1 MQAPTR
7 HSTST
12 IHDLLFADDRAL
24 NTTAEED
31 MQRSMGLFAF
41 GCAHYG
47 LTINTEKTVIMHQHP
62 STAECSIPLIRINGA
77 EAKTMDNFNYLGSAV
92 SRCIRIDEEVARRIL
107 KASQAYGRLQNP
119 VWNRY
124 DLKLNTELKMHKAAV
139 PTITLQSG
147 HPNRL
152 LQPCQETQPLPSQLP
167 SRNSEDEC
175 VRSPAMS
182 STGATFK
189 LGVHGL
195 AVPMELHKLNRAN
208 LCCRIQKVWSALAA
222 TTGGAPTQNLDGVYI
237 LLQGGSA
244 VSHGGSDCDDVFR
257 QESYFHWAFGG
268 LEPDWYGA
276 IEVSTQRAILFVPEI
291 PDSVAVYVGD
301 PLSRAQ
307 IAERYAV
314 DEVYFTNEICNF
326 FTDHK
331 AALLLTLYGLNTD
344 SGRHTTEAKFDG
356 IEKFKVNNEILHHE
370 ISECRCIKT
379 ALELDVIRYA
389 VKASSAAHR
398 HLMRNVKAGMFQ
410 FQAESLFLN
419 YCYFHGGMRHVAY
432 TCIAA
437 TGCDCAVL
445 HYGHAGAPNER
456 LIRDG
461 DMCLFDMGA
470 GYTKNTPAR
479 STHPGLRNLR
489 TARELQANMVLTVE
503 PGCYFISRL
512 LDEAAASPV
521 QSQFLVTEKLQQFRK
536 FGGVRIEE
544 DVLITETG
552 CEVLSDVPRTVA
564 EIESWMAAESTEY
577 DRVL

>member
-1 MQAPTR
+1 
-7 HSTST
+7 
-12 IHDLLFADDRAL
+12 
-24 NTTAEED
+24 
-31 MQRSMGLFAF
+31 
-41 GCAHYG
+41 
-47 LTINTEKTVIMHQHP
+47 
-62 STAECSIPLIRINGA
+62 
-77 EAKTMDNFNYLGSAV
+77 
-92 SRCIRIDEEVARRIL
+92 
-107 KASQAYGRLQNP
+107 
-119 VWNRY
+119 
-124 DLKLNTELKMHKAAV
+124 
-139 PTITLQSG
+139 
-147 HPNRL
+147 
-152 LQPCQETQPLPSQLP
+152 
-167 SRNSEDEC
+167 
-175 VRSPAMS
+175 MS

-208 LCCRIQKVWSALAA
+208 LCCRIQKVWSALAV

-461 DMCLFDMGA
+461 DMCLFDMGGEYYCYCSDITCSYPVNGKFTDDQRLIYEAVLSAVNAVLSCLRPGVHWPHMHRLAERKILESLVAGGLLQGDVSAMLEAHLGAVFMPHGLGHLMGCDVHDVA

>member
-1 MQAPTR
+1 
-7 HSTST
+7 
-12 IHDLLFADDRAL
+12 
-24 NTTAEED
+24 
-31 MQRSMGLFAF
+31 
-41 GCAHYG
+41 
-47 LTINTEKTVIMHQHP
+47 
-62 STAECSIPLIRINGA
+62 
-77 EAKTMDNFNYLGSAV
+77 
-92 SRCIRIDEEVARRIL
+92 
-107 KASQAYGRLQNP
+107 
-119 VWNRY
+119 
-124 DLKLNTELKMHKAAV
+124 
-139 PTITLQSG
+139 
-147 HPNRL
+147 
-152 LQPCQETQPLPSQLP
+152 
-167 SRNSEDEC
+167 
-175 VRSPAMS
+175 MS

-276 IEVSTQRAILFVPEI
+276 IE
-291 PDSVAVYVGD
+291 
-301 PLSRAQ
+301 
-307 IAERYAV
+307 
-314 DEVYFTNEICNF
+314 
-326 FTDHK
+326 

-461 DMCLFDMGA
+461 DMCLFDMGGEYYCYCSDITCSYPVNGKFTDDQRLIYEAVLSAVNAVLSCLRPGVHWPHMHRLAERKILESLVAGGLLQGDVSAMLEAHLGAVFMPHGLGHLMGCDVHDVA

-521 QSQFLVTEKLQQFRK
+521 QSQFLMTEKLQRFRK